1 MLKLTRSSK
10 VEEVSDG
17 DGNAVAHGG
26 EGGSWVQHIG
36 AKIGQLPGFMVAQAS
51 QADSFR
57 HLPRVCAV
65 DPIYICPD
73 GDLASLEERS
83 NNGGRVV
90 TAITFQCSHLSK
102 HEQVFSLQVEF
113 VMTAEVN
120 TCCAMPL

>member
-1 MLKLTRSSK
+1 MEHRHERVGVVKLTRSSK

-26 EGGSWVQHIG
+26 EGGSGVQHIG

-57 HLPRVCAV
+57 HLPGVCAV
-65 DPIYICPD
+65 HPVYICPD

-83 NNGGRVV
+83 DDGGRVV
-90 TAITFQCSHLSK
+90 TAVTLQCGHLSK
-102 HEQVFSLQVEF
+102 HNQTLR
-113 VMTAEVN
+113 
-120 TCCAMPL
+120 PKP